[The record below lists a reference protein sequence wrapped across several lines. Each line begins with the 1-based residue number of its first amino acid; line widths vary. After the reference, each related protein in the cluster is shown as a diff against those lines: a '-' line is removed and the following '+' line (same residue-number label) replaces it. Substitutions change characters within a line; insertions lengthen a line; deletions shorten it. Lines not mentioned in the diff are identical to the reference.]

1 MLGFSSG
8 LIRSGFYEKA
18 IGENFNLASGKETS
32 IIKMAKLVKKVTNN
46 NKDFL
51 LNQKKMGYKAKLL
64 ASIKKAEKL
73 IGYKPFF
80 DFEEGFNLTLEWFEI
95 FEDEISKSTDF
106 PPGMSSAVR
115 N

>member
-1 MLGFSSG
+1 M
-8 LIRSGFYEKA
+8 
-18 IGENFNLASGKETS
+18 
-32 IIKMAKLVKKVTNN
+32 
-46 NKDFL
+46 
-51 LNQKKMGYKAKLL
+51 
-64 ASIKKAEKL
+64 